1 MDWGSVFERT
11 FSAAFGLEAMVYALA
26 AIGLNIHVGYTG
38 LLNFGHIAFMAAGA
52 YGLGMTVYWMDLSF
66 WLGIP
71 IGIGYAVVLALLLG
85 IPTLRLR
92 ADYLAITTIAA
103 SEIVRI
109 VVRSRA
115 SRPYTGASEGIGEFT
130 GAFHDL
136 NPFIEGKRYEFL
148 GGLFNYGGR
157 DVWVLLVGWPIV
169 IIALVVT
176 WQLMRSPWGR
186 VLRAIREDEDAAR
199 ALGKSAYSYKLQS
212 LVLGGVFAA
221 IAGMLQVTASGSVQP
236 DTFGTPRTF
245 ILWTIMIIGG
255 IGRVWGPV
263 AGSIIFWG
271 GIIFIDNL
279 LGEMLETSLADE
291 LERWLELSDFNVQQV
306 RFIVMGLALILFM
319 RFRPQGLFGDRQEA
333 ALDDR

>member
-1 MDWGSVFERT
+1 
-11 FSAAFGLEAMVYALA
+11 
-26 AIGLNIHVGYTG
+26 
-38 LLNFGHIAFMAAGA
+38 
-52 YGLGMTVYWMDLSF
+52 
-66 WLGIP
+66 
-71 IGIGYAVVLALLLG
+71 
-85 IPTLRLR
+85 
-92 ADYLAITTIAA
+92 
-103 SEIVRI
+103 
-109 VVRSRA
+109 
-115 SRPYTGASEGIGEFT
+115 
-130 GAFHDL
+130 
-136 NPFIEGKRYEFL
+136 
-148 GGLFNYGGR
+148 
-157 DVWVLLVGWPIV
+157 V
-169 IIALVVT
+169 IIALAVT

-263 AGSIIFWG
+263 AGSIMFWG